1 MSLLVVEDLAVEFP
15 TEEGTLRA
23 VDGLG
28 LEIAPGEVV
37 GLVGESACGKS
48 AAALAL
54 LDLVPSPG
62 RRTRGR
68 ILLDGEDLSAGG
80 PRAFGAIRGRKVG
93 MIFQD
98 PMTSLNPYLR
108 VGVQLREGAERHLG
122 LPRRE
127 AERRARSLLERVG
140 IADAGARLRA
150 YPHELSGG
158 MRQRV
163 MIAMAL
169 LADPVLLLA
178 DEPTTALDVTIQA
191 EILAL
196 LRELR
201 RERGLGVLFIT
212 HDLGVVA
219 GLCDRVVVMYAG
231 RAVEVAPV
239 TELFERPQHPYTE
252 ALLAC
257 VPRLDDDPDAALV
270 SIEGMPPR
278 QFEPAVECTFA
289 PRCARRMPECGASEP
304 ALLERGPGRLVRCLS
319 RPTSAEGQR
328 DV

>member
-1 MSLLVVEDLAVEFP
+1 VTLLEVEDLAVEFP
-15 TEEGTLRA
+15 TDEGALRA

-28 LEIAPGEVV
+28 LSVAPGEVV
-37 GLVGESACGKS
+37 GLVGESGCGKS
-48 AAALAL
+48 VAALAL
-54 LDLVPSPG
+54 LDLVPVPG

-68 ILLDGEDLSAGG
+68 VVLDGVDLTAGG
-80 PRAFGAIRGRKVG
+80 ARAFAGVRGRRVG

-98 PMTSLNPYLR
+98 PTTSLNPYLR
-108 VGVQLREGAERHLG
+108 VGVQLREVAERHLG
-122 LPRRE
+122 LSRRE
-127 AERRARSLLERVG
+127 AEGRARALLERVG
-140 IADAGARLRA
+140 LPDSGARLRA
-150 YPHELSGG
+150 HPHELSGG

-169 LADPVLLLA
+169 LADPALLLA

-201 RERGLGVLFIT
+201 SERGLGVLFIT

-239 TELFERPQHPYTE
+239 ADLFARPQHPYTE

-257 VPRLDDDPDAALV
+257 VPRLDDDPDVPLV
-270 SIEGMPPR
+270 SIDGMPPR
-278 QFEPAVECTFA
+278 LFGPAAGCTFA
-289 PRCARRMPECGASEP
+289 ARCTRRVAECTAAEP
-304 ALLERGPGRLVRCLS
+304 ALLPSGPGRLGRCIRIDAGEEAGS
-319 RPTSAEGQR
+319 
-328 DV
+328 V